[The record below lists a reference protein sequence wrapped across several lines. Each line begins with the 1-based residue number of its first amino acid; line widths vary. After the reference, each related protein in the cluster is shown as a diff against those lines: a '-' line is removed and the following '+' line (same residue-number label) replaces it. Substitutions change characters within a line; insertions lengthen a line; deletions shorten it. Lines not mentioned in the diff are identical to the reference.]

1 MKATTKKSKAT
12 VTQSDVTTA
21 TTAPTTVNAVTI
33 MEVTPANNLPEVMVV
48 CKKSDGGAVSM
59 HNANICDV
67 IRPAELLLA
76 SGVKVNLCY
85 NLMSGRVSP
94 SIRAAHENGTLTAL
108 LGDKDKEGNPR
119 IGIDK
124 SDLTALKKLMAYT
137 PQQIVTAW
145 NNHCAKA
152 KRVTKPSL
160 QGMIAAFKVEM
171 VNEEVKLSLKEA
183 LKKWAIENM
192 EVLDANVG
200 LSDIFADYKIIGD

>member
-1 MKATTKKSKAT
+1 MRATRKSKAT
-12 VTQSDVTTA
+12 ATQSDVTTA
-21 TTAPTTVNAVTI
+21 NAAPTTVNAVVI
-33 MEVTPANNLPEVMVV
+33 HEVTKADNLPEVMVV
-48 CKKSDGGAVSM
+48 CKKTDSGAVSH

-94 SIRAAHENGTLTAL
+94 AILAAGKNGTLTAL

-124 SDLTALKKLMAYT
+124 SDLTALKKLLAYS

-145 NNHCAKA
+145 NAHCEKA

-160 QGMIAAFKVEM
+160 QGMIAAFTVKMEG
-171 VNEEVKLSLKEA
+171 EEVKLSLKEA
-183 LKKWAIENM
+183 LKKWAIDNLA
-192 EVLDANVG
+192 VLEGNVG
-200 LSDIFADYKIIGD
+200 LSDIFADYKIIGE